1 MVTIDEKA
9 AERLNGNGRLD
20 LEAADVTGQHAA
32 QLRGYPE
39 DATVSDLVRELVDR
53 LGLSRNDPS
62 GLPYTYH
69 ARHEREGRHLHASE
83 VIGDALQ
90 TGDKITLQPN
100 IDAG

>member
-1 MVTIDEKA
+1 MVTINEKA
-9 AERLNGNGRLD
+9 AEKLNGNGRLD
-20 LEAADVTGQHAA
+20 FEAADVTGQHAA
-32 QLRGYPE
+32 HLRGYPE

-83 VIGDALQ
+83 VVGEALK
-90 TGDKITLQPN
+90 TGDRITLQPN